1 MSFSKCDLI
10 TLANFSNG
18 KNNEYVFSLI
28 SLPDAVRDIPSRGV
42 VVAFLSCKL
51 DVVPVIT
58 NTRKREREKK
68 KLSKTTQLITPTSIL
83 MIELTLAAQKHNF
96 DILLKNKCISNLL
109 VDALRLIEAIFG

>member
-68 KLSKTTQLITPTSIL
+68 FIKNNAINNTDV
-83 MIELTLAAQKHNF
+83 NF
-96 DILLKNKCISNLL
+96 DDRTYFSRAKT
-109 VDALRLIEAIFG
+109 

>member
-68 KLSKTTQLITPTSIL
+68 IIKNNAINNTDV
-83 MIELTLAAQKHNF
+83 NF
-96 DILLKNKCISNLL
+96 DDRTYFSRAKT
-109 VDALRLIEAIFG
+109 

>member
-68 KLSKTTQLITPTSIL
+68 FIKNNAINNTDV
-83 MIELTLAAQKHNF
+83 NF
-96 DILLKNKCISNLL
+96 DDRNYFGRAKTFILT
-109 VDALRLIEAIFG
+109 FY